1 MLDKNMTGLKEFTD
15 LLIKKYKQELISAV
29 LYGSV
34 ARGDAKPGSDID
46 LVIIIEKAPSIYY
59 KRLQRIIKIIKK
71 IEDKYDICIKPIIF
85 SKEEAKENRY
95 LFLDITEDGV
105 MLYDK
110 DKFFNNRLLTLKRRL
125 KELGSKRIF
134 LKDNSWYWIIKPDLK
149 LGEVFQ
155 L

>member
-1 MLDKNMTGLKEFTD
+1 MIDKNMAGLKEFTD
-15 LLIKKYKQELISAV
+15 LLIKKYKQELISAI

-34 ARGDAKPGSDID
+34 ARGNAKQESDID
-46 LVIIIEKAPSIYY
+46 LVIIIEKAPSTYY
-59 KRLQRIIKIIKK
+59 KRLQRMIKIIKK
-71 IEDKYDICIKPIIF
+71 IEAKYAICIKPIIF

-110 DKFFNNRLLTLKRRL
+110 DKFFNNRLLILKKRL